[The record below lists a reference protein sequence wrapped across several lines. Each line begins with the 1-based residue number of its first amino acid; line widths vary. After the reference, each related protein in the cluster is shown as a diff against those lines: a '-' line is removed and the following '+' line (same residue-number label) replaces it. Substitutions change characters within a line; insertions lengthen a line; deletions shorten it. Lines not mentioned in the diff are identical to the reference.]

1 MFSATFPKDIQVLAV
16 EYLRPDH
23 IFIQVGRSG
32 STTDLIKQE
41 FVYVEGEDAKTEVL
55 LDLLKNVAG
64 KTLGIFLFLFVIFS
78 FHSIRLIINFL

>member
-1 MFSATFPKDIQVLAV
+1 MFSATFPKDIQLLAI

-41 FVYVEGEDAKTEVL
+41 FVYVEGEDAKTEIL
-55 LDLLKNVAG
+55 LDLLNNVAG
-64 KTLGIFLFLFVIFS
+64 KTLGMTLSFFIIFFFFPFKILF
-78 FHSIRLIINFL
+78 N